1 MGEPTPRR
9 RFGVLISNLR
19 KEEANGQDRGIR
31 TSQQPRWNMI
41 EFTATLQM
49 LLRNEEFAVGQKPS
63 KSTDEMR
70 RAGKDFVCRVF
81 CC

>member
-1 MGEPTPRR
+1 
-9 RFGVLISNLR
+9 
-19 KEEANGQDRGIR
+19 
-31 TSQQPRWNMI
+31 MI
-41 EFTATLQM
+41 KFTVTLYM

-63 KSTDEMR
+63 KGIDEMR